1 MAQMNPVLSGIR
13 AGVAEGIKDFFAPT
27 LAVLRFLIGGSR
39 GSRGGHGRQR

>member
-27 LAVLRFLIGGSR
+27 LAVLRFLVGGL
-39 GSRGGHGRQR
+39 RGGHRGHR